1 VSSGANIPRSD
12 SLDNPDRNSSS
23 VKPLNAEKSTEDI
36 DEVHEYIDCHY
47 LSSHEAIFLFEFDIH
62 YRTPSVERLAVH
74 IPLMNNIV
82 YSANRPLVDI
92 VEKTLLPHK

>member
-47 LSSHEAIFLFEFDIH
+47 LSSHEAIFLF
-62 YRTPSVERLAVH
+62 
-74 IPLMNNIV
+74 
-82 YSANRPLVDI
+82 
-92 VEKTLLPHK
+92 